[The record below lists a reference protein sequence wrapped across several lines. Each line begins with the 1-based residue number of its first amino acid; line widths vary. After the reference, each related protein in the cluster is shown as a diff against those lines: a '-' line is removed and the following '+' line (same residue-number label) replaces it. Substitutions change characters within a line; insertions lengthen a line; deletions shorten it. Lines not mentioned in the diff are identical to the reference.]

1 MLSDNFSDTKS
12 FNQLSLSTSYQVLL
26 PLMLLVFYVDLRTAS
41 KLGVQTRKRGSNFYE
56 PENFQLTDT

>member
-1 MLSDNFSDTKS
+1 MLSDTKS

-26 PLMLLVFYVDLRTAS
+26 ALSEMLLVFYS

-56 PENFQLTDT
+56 PENSQLTDT

>member
-26 PLMLLVFYVDLRTAS
+26 PLIYWNAS
-41 KLGVQTRKRGSNFYE
+41 SILCRFKNSFKIRRSD
-56 PENFQLTDT
+56 PENEKYQSYTQ